1 MMGAT
6 LVLMTTLVLSDGAGG
21 PGEVIVGYAPAT
33 DASGINRI
41 TNMEVCKARAAVQ
54 QANMRKAIPV
64 EQGDDRLI
72 YNIHVKCIR
81 KEDVHRK

>member
-21 PGEVIVGYAPAT
+21 PGEVVIAYAPAT
-33 DASGINRI
+33 DASGVKRI
-41 TNMEVCKARAAVQ
+41 TNMKVCKARAAVQ
-54 QANMRKAIPV
+54 QANMRKAIPM

-72 YNIHVKCIR
+72 HNIYVKCIR
-81 KEDVHRK
+81 KEDVR